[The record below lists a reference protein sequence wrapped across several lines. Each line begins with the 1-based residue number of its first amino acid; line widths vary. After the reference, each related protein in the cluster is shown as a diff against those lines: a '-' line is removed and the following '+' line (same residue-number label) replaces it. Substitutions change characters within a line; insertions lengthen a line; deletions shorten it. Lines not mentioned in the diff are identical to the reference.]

1 MMRHAPA
8 IPVFALYGDADTAIV
23 PAFLHIETISAR
35 SALHDWEISPHR
47 HTQSVQVLILRSGL
61 ARMTVD
67 GRQDDLVGPAFVL
80 IAAGSVHGFRFSPHS
95 EGHVV
100 TASSDMLVRGRIAN
114 DPIIALAAT
123 GAHGPVEPERYDL
136 IDRYAGDLMRL
147 DAAGRL
153 DDPLAMALF
162 EVLVRSLPRDRPNT
176 GDADDR
182 RSAQFRQLV
191 EQHLHEHRPM
201 TFYADQLGVTE
212 RTLSRLCRQRLGA
225 APLAYVQSRLLI
237 EARRLLLY
245 TNGTVAQIADQLG
258 FIDPSYFARFYRR
271 VTGRSPSEDR

>member
-1 MMRHAPA
+1 MVHNSV
-8 IPVFALYGDADTAIV
+8 IPVFALYGDAAPAIV

-47 HTQSVQVLILRSGL
+47 HTQSVQVLILRAGR

-67 GRQDDLVGPAFVL
+67 GRQADLVGPAFVL

-95 EGHVV
+95 EGHVL
-100 TASSDMLVRGRIAN
+100 TASSDMLARARVAN
-114 DPIIALAAT
+114 DPMVALVSS
-123 GAHGPVEPERYDL
+123 GAHGPVDPERYDL
-136 IDRYAGDLMRL
+136 LERYAGDLMAL

-153 DDPLAMALF
+153 DDPLALALL
-162 EVLVRSLPRDRPNT
+162 EVLVRSLPKVQPSG
-176 GDADDR
+176 GDTDDL
-182 RSAQFRQLV
+182 RSARFRQLV
-191 EQHLHEHRPM
+191 ERHLDEHRPM

-212 RTLSRLCRQRLGA
+212 RTLARLCRQRLGT
-225 APLAYVQSRLLI
+225 APLAYVQSRLLM

-258 FIDPSYFARFYRR
+258 FLDPSYFARFYRR
-271 VTGRSPSEDR
+271 MTGRSPSEDR